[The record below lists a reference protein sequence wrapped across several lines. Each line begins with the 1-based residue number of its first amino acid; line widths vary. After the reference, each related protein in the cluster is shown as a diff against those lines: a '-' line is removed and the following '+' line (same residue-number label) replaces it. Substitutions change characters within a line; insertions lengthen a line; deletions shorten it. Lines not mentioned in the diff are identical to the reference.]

1 MYFDEPGK
9 QNTKSALEVAREE
22 AQRRRIPYVV
32 VATTTGQTGVLAAE
46 LLQGTGVK
54 LVCVTHNTGFKEL
67 GIQELSPEN
76 KAKIEELGGRV
87 LTCPMVL
94 RSLGA
99 AVRQRYGYSEQQFV
113 ADVLRMFGQ
122 GMKVCVEIVAM
133 AVDSGLVPYED
144 VIAVGG
150 TSRGADTVVLVR
162 ADSSN
167 RFFNIKIK
175 EILAKPK
182 TF

>member
-1 MYFDEPGK
+1 MYFEEAGK
-9 QNTKSALEVAREE
+9 QNTKSALDIATKE
-22 AQRRRIPYVV
+22 AQRRQVPYVI

-54 LVCVTHNTGFKEL
+54 LICVTHNTGFKEP
-67 GIQELSPEN
+67 GVQELTPEN
-76 KAKIEELGGRV
+76 KARIEELGGTV

-99 AVRQRYGYSEQQFV
+99 AVRQKYGCSEQQFV

-133 AVDSGLVPYED
+133 AADSGLVPHVD

-150 TSRGADTVVLVR
+150 TSRGADTVVLAQ

-182 TF
+182 AF

>member
-1 MYFDEPGK
+1 MYFQKPGK
-9 QNTKSALEVAREE
+9 QNTQSALKIAKEE
-22 AQRRRIPYVV
+22 AQRRGIPYLI
-32 VATTTGQTGVLAAE
+32 VATTTGETGVLAGQ
-46 LLQGTGVK
+46 LLHGTGIK
-54 LVCVTHNTGFKEL
+54 LICVTHNTGFKEP
-67 GIQELSPEN
+67 GVQELDPEK
-76 KAKIEELGGRV
+76 KAKIEELGGTV

-99 AVRQRYGYSEQQFV
+99 ATRKRYGYSEQQFV

-122 GMKVCVEIVAM
+122 GMKVCVEIAAM
-133 AVDSGLVPYED
+133 AADSGLVPSVD
-144 VIAVGG
+144 IIAVAG
-150 TSRGADTVVLVR
+150 TSSGADTVVLLQ

-167 RFFNIKIK
+167 RFFNMKIK